1 MALVS
6 KSLWFRFP
14 YPCEYF
20 CFRLSRSPQ
29 PYFHTFYIIW
39 KSYVCSMRCFI
50 FQFVIFQSSGVSLL
64 FLLLES
70 LVTIIYAYQT
80 IICFSNWITW
90 MNPTY
95 VKKRNGGWSTC
106 FSNWITWINAI
117 YFFNKRNGCWST
129 CFCNWKRGGLLCLRQ
144 ASRSSFLQTSSSCH
158 FSFPHNHDEQHDGD
172 HHDQHHDNRGDIH
185 HIVIVMI
192 IIAQALPLRHLMQ
205 STGALALR
213 ALAAFSQVTLSTEC
227 FLTGTPLKSM
237 ENLG

>member
-20 CFRLSRSPQ
+20 CFWLSRSPE
-29 PYFHTFYIIW
+29 PYLHTFYIIW
-39 KSYVCSMRCFI
+39 KSYVCSMGCFI
-50 FQFVIFQSSGVSLL
+50 FQFVMFQSSGVSLL

-80 IICFSNWITW
+80 IRLSDYHMLFQLNNLNESNI
-90 MNPTY
+90 Y
-95 VKKRNGGWSTC
+95 LKRNGGWSTC
-106 FSNWITWINAI
+106 FSNWITCINAI
-117 YFFNKRNGCWST
+117 YFSNKRNGGWSS
-129 CFCNWKRGGLLCLRQ
+129 CFCNRKRGGLLCLCQ
-144 ASRSSFLQTSSSCH
+144 AGRSSFLQTSSSCH

-213 ALAAFSQVTLSTEC
+213 ALAVFSQVTLSTEC
-227 FLTGTPLKSM
+227 FF
-237 ENLG
+237 